1 MEEPAASGS
10 RLTEGWVWLSQG
22 QRRLYAAGAAS
33 LIVVLVLLS
42 FVPSG
47 AAVSPGRMEELVN
60 TAYSTTGTRCAKSSH
75 GRDLCRLKAEKCQG
89 TLLVAPSSSG
99 HFTIVSSTPDQLD
112 SSACVK
118 NEGSVA
124 GFE

>member
-1 MEEPAASGS
+1 MEAPAASRS
-10 RLTEGWVWLSQG
+10 WLAEAWAWLSWG
-22 QRRLYAAGAAS
+22 QRRLYAAGVVS
-33 LIVVLVLLS
+33 LLVVLAVLS

-47 AAVSPGRMEELVN
+47 EAVSPGRMEELVN
-60 TAYSTTGTRCAKSSH
+60 TAYSTTGTHCAKASH
-75 GRDLCRLKAEKCQG
+75 GRDLCRLKAERCRG
-89 TLLVAPSSSG
+89 TLLVAPSSNG

-118 NEGSVA
+118 SEGSVA

>member
-1 MEEPAASGS
+1 METPAASPS
-10 RLTEGWVWLSQG
+10 WLAEAWAWLSQG
-22 QRRLYAAGAAS
+22 QRRLYAAGVAS
-33 LIVVLVLLS
+33 LLVVLALLS

-47 AAVSPGRMEELVN
+47 EAVSPGKMEELVN
-60 TAYSTTGTRCAKSSH
+60 TAYSTSGTRCTGASH
-75 GRDLCRLKAEKCQG
+75 GRDLCRLKAEKCKG
-89 TLLVAPSSSG
+89 TLLVAPSSNG

-118 NEGSVA
+118 SEGSVA